1 LQAIY
6 NDLIRVLNM
15 KIPFSKIPV
24 LLILITTVYSCNKN
38 DAELTFGEK
47 YINAR
52 TSLTLIDTFTV
63 EFSTIRLDSI
73 QTSNTNTILV
83 GHYQD
88 QYFGEIYSTSFIELT
103 SPTVYDV
110 GSNEVYDSVALIL
123 NYANYYGDTTQ
134 QFSLTVHQL
143 TAKIEPES
151 EDTYLYNTS
160 SVSYNLREIGSK
172 QFYPKPFSKDSLLT
186 IKLNDVIGEYLFN
199 GLKDNNDEVI
209 LSEKFL
215 ENFKGLAIVSDKF
228 SNNAILG
235 FLAENVTMRI
245 YSHENNI
252 DEDAQ
257 YYDFPISTIT
267 SQFNRIEHNYSE
279 TLFSS
284 IRNQKDEL
292 KSGDAYGLS
301 YIQAGTALATKVKFP
316 YIEEL
321 LLNNEGIILKADLVF
336 VPKKLSY
343 TGNELPTDLVLYKI
357 GKHNVISNQYYTTDD
372 VPITSLLVE
381 DDIYQENTYYS
392 FDVSSYILNG
402 IENHYFN
409 PDDALLISFNSSDI
423 KTNFNKVLIDTEVF
437 TPQLRLYLLKY

>member
-1 LQAIY
+1 
-6 NDLIRVLNM
+6 M
-15 KIPFSKIPV
+15 KISFNKIPV

-38 DAELTFGEK
+38 DTELTFGEK

-88 QYFGEIYSTSFIELT
+88 EFFGEINCTSFIELT

-123 NYANYYGDTTQ
+123 NYTSYYGDTTQ
-134 QFSLTVHQL
+134 QFSITVHQL
-143 TAKIEPES
+143 TANIEPES
-151 EDTYLYNTS
+151 DDNYLYNTS

-186 IKLNDVIGEYLFN
+186 IKLNDVIGKYLFN
-199 GLKDNNDEVI
+199 GLKYNNEDII
-209 LSEKFL
+209 LSDKFL
-215 ENFKGLAIVSDKF
+215 ENFKGLAIVSDKYN
-228 SNNAILG
+228 NNAILG

-252 DEDAQ
+252 DEDSQ
-257 YYDFPISTIT
+257 YYDFPINTIT
-267 SQFNRIEHNYSE
+267 SQFNKIEHNYSE

-284 IRNQKDEL
+284 IKDQKDEL
-292 KSGDAYGLS
+292 KSGDANGLS
-301 YIQAGTALATKVKFP
+301 FIQAGTALATKVRFP

-336 VPKKLSY
+336 MPKKLSY
-343 TGNELPTDLVLYKI
+343 TKNGLPTGLVLFKI
-357 GKHNVISNQYYTTDD
+357 GKHNVINDLLYTSDGST
-372 VPITSLLVE
+372 ITSDLVE
-381 DDIYQENTYYS
+381 DDLYQENTHYS
-392 FDVSSYILNG
+392 FDVSGYILNG

-423 KTNFNKVLIDTEVF
+423 KTNFNKVLIDTEDF